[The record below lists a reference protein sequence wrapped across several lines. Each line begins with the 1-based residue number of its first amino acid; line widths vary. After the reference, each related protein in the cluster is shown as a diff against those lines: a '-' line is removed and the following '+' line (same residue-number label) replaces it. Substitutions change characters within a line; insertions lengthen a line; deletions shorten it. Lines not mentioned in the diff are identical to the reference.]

1 MIKILA
7 AMVLV
12 TASNLAFASESNSD
26 SYSSSNSNYSYEDP
40 KKVSSVPIP
49 GTLALFC
56 SGMVGLIAMRKK
68 K

>member
-40 KKVSSVPIP
+40 KK
-49 GTLALFC
+49 LAVCLFP
-56 SGMVGLIAMRKK
+56 VH
-68 K
+68 